1 MAEEL
6 NASRDLIKKYKQK
19 YEEAINEIKDLK
31 KEHIYET
38 EDARV

>member
-19 YEEAINEIKDLK
+19 YEEAVNEIKDL
-31 KEHIYET
+31 
-38 EDARV
+38 